1 MRPAARMPK
10 LNRRSRMMITI
21 ALVAVVLLL
30 IGPRL
35 VDTYIDWLWFGELGY
50 RSVFT
55 TVLVTRALVFLVA
68 SLLMGLIVFAGLILA
83 YRSRPVF
90 VPATGPN
97 DPVARY
103 RTVVLSKLKLVCIGI
118 PVAVGL
124 LAGLVA
130 QSYWVRVQMFLNGGE
145 FGVTDPQFGLD
156 LGFYAFDLPF
166 FRLVLNYVMIALFLA
181 FIANM
186 VGHYIFGGIR
196 LTGRAG
202 VLSKPARIQLVALLG
217 VLVLLKAFAYWLDR
231 YELLSNTR
239 GGKPF
244 TGAGYTDIN
253 AVLPAKLILLAIAL
267 ICAAAVFSALVLKDL
282 RIPAI
287 GLVLLLLSSVIIGAG
302 WPLVVEQISVKPN
315 AAQKESEYISRS
327 ITATRDAYGLT
338 DQTVTY
344 RDYSGNEN
352 ATAQQVA
359 ADRATTSN
367 IRLLDP
373 TIVSPAFTQFQQGKN
388 FYGFPEHLAMD
399 RYVGEDGELRD
410 YVVAARE
417 LNPER
422 LIDNQRDWINRHT
435 VYTHG
440 NGFIASPANTVR
452 GIANDPNQNG
462 GYPEFLASV
471 VGGNGSVISPG
482 PAPLDQPRIYYGPV
496 IASAPADYA
505 IVGSDGGAPREY
517 DYETNTDTRNY
528 TYQGSGGVPIGN
540 YFTRS
545 LFAAKFAERNFLF
558 SSVINEN
565 SKILFNRDPAERV
578 EAVAPWLTTDTS
590 VYPAIVDKRMVWI
603 VDGYTTLDNYPYS
616 ELTSLSSATAD
627 SNEVA
632 ANRLLPDRQ
641 VSYIRNSVKAT
652 VDAYDGTVTLYAQDE
667 ADPVLQAWMKVFP
680 DTVQPRSDMSADLA
694 DHLRYPE
701 DLFKVQRALLA
712 KYHVD
717 DPITFFSTSDFW
729 DVPLDPNPTASSFQP
744 PYYIVAKDIASEDD
758 SAASFQLTSAMNRF
772 RRDFLAA
779 YISASSDPATYG
791 QLTVL
796 TIPGQVNGPK
806 LAFNA
811 ISTDTAV
818 SQDLG
823 VIGRDGQNRIRW
835 GNLLTLPVG
844 QGGLLY
850 VAPIY
855 ASPGNTDAASTYPR
869 LIRVAMMYNDK
880 VGYGPTVRDALDEI
894 FGAGAGATATGPAP
908 TPGAA
913 VPANAPG
920 DSPPPN
926 ARPGTETPAAQGV
939 PATPAPAAAVPA
951 PGGAPVTLSPAKAAA
966 LADVQAALDGMQ
978 ESQTNGNFAEFG
990 EALQRLDDAMN
1001 KYRQTN

>member
-10 LNRRSRMMITI
+10 LTRRSRILIGI
-21 ALVAVVLLL
+21 AVAAVLLLL

-35 VDTYIDWLWFGELGY
+35 IDGYVDWLWFGELGY

-55 TVLVTRALVFLVA
+55 TVLVTRLIVFLVVA
-68 SLLMGLIVFAGLILA
+68 LAIGAIVFAGLALA
-83 YRSRPVF
+83 YRTRPVF
-90 VPATGPN
+90 VPTNGPN

-103 RTVVLSKLKLVCIGI
+103 RTTVMTRLRLFGIGI
-118 PVAVGL
+118 PAFIGV
-124 LAGLVA
+124 LAGIVA
-130 QSYWVRVQMFLNGGE
+130 QSYWVRIQLFLHGGS

-156 LGFYAFDLPF
+156 MGFYAFDLPF
-166 FRLVLNYVMIALFLA
+166 YRLVLSFLFVATFLA
-181 FIANM
+181 FVANLL
-186 VGHYIFGGIR
+186 GHYLFGGIR
-196 LTGRAG
+196 LTGRTGA
-202 VLSKPARIQLVALLG
+202 LTRSARIQLITLVG
-217 VLVLLKAFAYWLDR
+217 VLVLLKAAAYWLDR
-231 YELLSNTR
+231 YELLSHTR
-239 GGKPF
+239 AGKPF

-267 ICAAAVFSALVLKDL
+267 ICAVAVFSAIVLRDL

-287 GLVLLLLSSVIIGAG
+287 GVVLLLLSSLIVGAG

-327 ITATRDAYGLT
+327 ITATRQAYGLT
-338 DQTVTY
+338 DDVVSY
-344 RDYSGNEN
+344 RPYGGDAPTSPQE
-352 ATAQQVA
+352 VA
-359 ADRATTSN
+359 ADRATISN

-388 FYGFPEHLAMD
+388 FYYFPDQLSID
-399 RYVGEDGELRD
+399 RYRGPDGQLRD

-417 LNPER
+417 LNPDR

-462 GYPEFLASV
+462 GYPEFLVNV
-471 VGGNGSVISPG
+471 VGANGSVVSQG
-482 PAPLDQPRIYYGPV
+482 PAPLDQPRIYFGPV
-496 IASAPADYA
+496 IANTAADYA
-505 IVGSDGGAPREY
+505 IVGRNGADREY
-517 DYETNTDTRNY
+517 DYETNTETKNY
-528 TYQGSGGVPIGN
+528 TYTGTGGVPVGN
-540 YFTRS
+540 WLARS
-545 LFAAKFAERNFLF
+545 VFAAKFAERNFLF
-558 SSVINEN
+558 SNVIGSN

-590 VYPAIVDKRMVWI
+590 VYPAIVNKRMVWI
-603 VDGYTTLDNYPYS
+603 VDGYTTLDHYPYS
-616 ELTSLSSATAD
+616 ELTTLSSATAD
-627 SNEVA
+627 STEVA
-632 ANRLLPDRQ
+632 LNRLQPDKQ

-680 DTVQPRSDMSADLA
+680 GTVKPKSEISPELQS
-694 DHLRYPE
+694 HLRYPE

-717 DPITFFSTSDFW
+717 DPVTFFSTSDFW
-729 DVPLDPNPTASSFQP
+729 DVPLDPNPTASSYQP
-744 PYYIVAKDIASEDD
+744 PYYIVARDLASNDN
-758 SAASFQLTSAMNRF
+758 SAAFQLTSAMNRF

-779 YISASSDPATYG
+779 YISASSDPESYG
-791 QLTVL
+791 KITVL

-823 VIGRDGQNRIRW
+823 VIGRDNQNRIRW
-835 GNLLTLPVG
+835 GNLLTLPVA

-850 VAPIY
+850 VAPVY
-855 ASPGNTDAASTYPR
+855 ASPGASDAASSYPR
-869 LIRVAMMYNDK
+869 LIRVAMLYNDR
-880 VGYGPTVRDALDEI
+880 VGYGPTVRDALDEL
-894 FGAGAGATATGPAP
+894 FGAGAGASAARIAP
-908 TPGAA
+908 TPDGSQPAA
-913 VPANAPG
+913 APPAADGEPAEAPPANQAGRAP
-920 DSPPPN
+920 
-926 ARPGTETPAAQGV
+926 EV
-939 PATPAPAAAVPA
+939 PAPAAGI
-951 PGGAPVTLSPAKAAA
+951 PGTTQLSGAKAAA
-966 LADVQAALDGMQ
+966 LQEVNSALDAVRQ
-978 ESQTNGNFAEFG
+978 AQQSGNFAQYG

-1001 KYRQTN
+1001 KYQNAR

>member
-10 LNRRSRMMITI
+10 LTRRSRILIGI
-21 ALVAVVLLL
+21 ALAVVVLLL

-35 VDTYIDWLWFGELGY
+35 IDTYVDWLWFGELGY

-55 TVLVTRALVFLVA
+55 TTLVTRLIVFLVA
-68 SLLMGLIVFAGLILA
+68 ALLVGGVVFAALALA
-83 YRSRPVF
+83 YRNRPVF
-90 VPATGPN
+90 VPTAGPN

-103 RTVVLSKLKLVCIGI
+103 RTSVMARLRLFGIGV
-118 PVAVGL
+118 PVFIGL
-124 LAGLVA
+124 LAGIVG
-130 QSYWVRVQMFLNGGE
+130 QTYWVQVQLFLHGGA
-145 FGVTDPQFGLD
+145 FGVADPQFGMD
-156 LGFYAFDLPF
+156 LGFYAFELPF
-166 FRLVLNYVMIALFLA
+166 YRLVLNFLFVATFLA
-181 FIANM
+181 LVGNLL
-186 VGHYIFGGIR
+186 GHYLFGGIR
-196 LTGRAG
+196 LSGRTGA
-202 VLSKPARIQLVALLG
+202 LSRSARVQLVTLVG
-217 VLVLLKAFAYWLDR
+217 TLVLLKAFAYWLDR
-231 YELLSNTR
+231 YELLSHTR

-267 ICAAAVFSALVLKDL
+267 ICAVAVFSAVVLRDL

-287 GLVLLLLSSVIIGAG
+287 GVVLLLLSSLIVGAG
-302 WPLVVEQISVKPN
+302 WPLIVEQFSVKPN

-327 ITATRDAYGLT
+327 ITATRQAYGLT
-338 DQTVTY
+338 DQSVTY
-344 RDYSGNEN
+344 RDYSGD
-352 ATAQQVA
+352 AATTAQQVA
-359 ADRATTSN
+359 SDRATTSN

-388 FYGFPEHLAMD
+388 FYFFPDQLAID
-399 RYVGEDGELRD
+399 RYNGPDGNLRD

-417 LNPER
+417 LNPDR
-422 LIDNQRDWINRHT
+422 LIDNQRDWINKHT

-452 GIANDPNQNG
+452 GVANDPNQNG

-471 VGGNGSVISPG
+471 VGANGGVVSPG
-482 PAPLDQPRIYYGPV
+482 PAPLDQPRIYYGPI
-496 IASAPADYA
+496 IANTAEDYA
-505 IVGSDGGAPREY
+505 IVGKNGADREY
-517 DYETNTDTRNY
+517 DYETNTETKNY
-528 TYQGSGGVPIGN
+528 TYSGTGGVPVGN
-540 YFTRS
+540 WLSRS
-545 LFAAKFAERNFLF
+545 VFAAKYAERNFLF
-558 SSVINEN
+558 SNVIGDN
-565 SKILFNRDPAERV
+565 SRILFNRDPAQRV

-590 VYPAIVDKRMVWI
+590 VYPAIVNKRMVWI

-627 SNEVA
+627 STEVA
-632 ANRLLPDRQ
+632 LNRLALDKQ

-667 ADPVLQAWMKVFP
+667 TDPVLKAWESVFP
-680 DTVQPRSDMSADLA
+680 GTVKPKSDISPELQE
-694 DHLRYPE
+694 HLRYPE

-712 KYHVD
+712 KYHVN
-717 DPITFFSTSDFW
+717 DPVTFFSTSDFW

-744 PYYIVAKDIASEDD
+744 PYYIVAKDIASNDN
-758 SAASFQLTSAMNRF
+758 SASFQLTTAMNRF

-779 YISASSDPATYG
+779 YVSASSDPATYG
-791 QLTVL
+791 KITVL

-823 VIGRDGQNRIRW
+823 VIGRDNQNRIRW
-835 GNLLTLPVG
+835 GNLLTLPVA

-850 VAPIY
+850 VAPVY
-855 ASPGNTDAASTYPR
+855 ASPGASDAASSYPR

-880 VGYGPTVRDALDEI
+880 VGYGPTVSDALDEL

-908 TPGAA
+908 TELPNGQPPSGANPQA
-913 VPANAPG
+913 GQPQAT
-920 DSPPPN
+920 PPPN
-926 ARPGTETPAAQGV
+926 QQGRAPEV
-939 PATPAPAAAVPA
+939 PVPVAVP
-951 PGGAPVTLSPAKAAA
+951 GGTTQLTPAKAAA
-966 LADVQAALDGMQ
+966 LQGVQNALDAMQ
-978 ESQTNGNFAEFG
+978 QAQQSGNFAEYG
-990 EALQRLDDAMN
+990 QALQNLDDALA
-1001 KYRQTN
+1001 KYRETK